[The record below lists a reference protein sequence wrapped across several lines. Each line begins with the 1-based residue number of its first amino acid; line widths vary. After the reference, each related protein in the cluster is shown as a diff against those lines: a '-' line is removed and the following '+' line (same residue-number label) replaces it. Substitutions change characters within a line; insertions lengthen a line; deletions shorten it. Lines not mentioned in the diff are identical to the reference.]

1 MKGGY
6 NETVKD
12 FNHFRSFIDPGRN
25 VRVGG
30 AKVRQQTTT
39 TTLGQELKD
48 LDDAYKKGLL
58 NEKEYKK
65 VRKELIEKY
74 TD

>member
-1 MKGGY
+1 MMKLIRILTILVFLAIPGGM
-6 NETVKD
+6 
-12 FNHFRSFIDPGRN
+12 FGCGG
-25 VRVGG
+25 GG
-30 AKVRQQTTT
+30 AQVKQHA

-58 NEKEYKK
+58 DEKEYQK
-65 VRKELIEKY
+65 VRKELIKKH

>member
-1 MKGGY
+1 MMKLIRILTILVFLAIPVGMFGCGG
-6 NETVKD
+6 
-12 FNHFRSFIDPGRN
+12 
-25 VRVGG
+25 GG
-30 AKVRQQTTT
+30 AQVKQQT

-58 NEKEYKK
+58 DEKEYQK
-65 VRKELIEKY
+65 VRKELIKKH

>member
-1 MKGGY
+1 MKLLRILTIFVLLSIPVGMFGC
-6 NETVKD
+6 
-12 FNHFRSFIDPGRN
+12 
-25 VRVGG
+25 GG

>member
-1 MKGGY
+1 MMKLIRILTILVFLAIPGGM
-6 NETVKD
+6 
-12 FNHFRSFIDPGRN
+12 FGCGG
-25 VRVGG
+25 GG
-30 AKVRQQTTT
+30 AQVQQQT

-58 NEKEYKK
+58 DEKEYQK
-65 VRKELIEKY
+65 VRKELIKKH